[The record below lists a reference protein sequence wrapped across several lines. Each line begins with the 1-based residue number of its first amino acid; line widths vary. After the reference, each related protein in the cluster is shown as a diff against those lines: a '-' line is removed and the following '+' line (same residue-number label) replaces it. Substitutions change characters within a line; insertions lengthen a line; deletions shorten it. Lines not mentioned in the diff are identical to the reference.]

1 MRHRPI
7 RAVSGVA
14 LHNIEIFTFNESL
27 PFANRLRPAA
37 ACADVFWCRDERRMW
52 LGFLGQRLVFGTL
65 R

>member
-14 LHNIEIFTFNESL
+14 LHNIEIFTVNESL

-52 LGFLGQRLVFGTL
+52 LGFLG
-65 R
+65 